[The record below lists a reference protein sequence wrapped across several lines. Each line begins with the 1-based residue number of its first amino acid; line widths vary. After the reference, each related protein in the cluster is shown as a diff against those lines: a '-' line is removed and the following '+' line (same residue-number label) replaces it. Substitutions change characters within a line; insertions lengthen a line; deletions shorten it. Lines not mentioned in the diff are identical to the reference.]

1 MVMRFRVDKK
11 QPIVYC
17 ILDITANCQSTEAVS
32 VCNNLSDFLI
42 NRFDLHGYDIFIG
55 KDEDELLQSVSDDY
69 THAVMI
75 SAGTSLGLSDR
86 LFDAVE
92 DQCKEDFF
100 IAGHILDR
108 GDHSYYKKNACFE
121 LHQQFYIINL
131 AQYKEIGCPSVG
143 KEEWVEYQQIAPIR
157 SKECLYGDPEIPVWM
172 TKGTE
177 LRTYSVKLHGWNILN
192 TALENDKKLL
202 TLNQRIRDSKKY
214 LYYEHD
220 HVFLR
225 HLADI
230 KQHQFF
236 GMNFFAGWNSD
247 RLRED
252 LPFDGPV
259 EQYAS
264 VGIGFNWIKNLE
276 TVGFTADT
284 KVIFTDI
291 NYNCLM
297 FMKKMVEE
305 WDGIDYDEFYWTHK
319 PMLPNNPPHIPP
331 TYKDQVKVQWL
342 KFLTTIDDW
351 DALWHKV
358 KSLTYDYILI
368 DYTASYNFDWLESDK
383 KTLLNLSDL
392 YNHGPF
398 VAATSLKY
406 RISAENNLLQKLKN
420 KDPNI
425 TLLITSR
432 AADGFWKSKIDQRI
446 DRVSNFSYT
455 DITDLKIPSWHMT
468 DWKHN
473 SERPLGVNG

>member
-1 MVMRFRVDKK
+1 MVMQFRVEKK
-11 QPIVYC
+11 RSIVFC
-17 ILDITANCQSTEAVS
+17 ILDIFDNCQSGNARE
-32 VCNNLSDFLI
+32 VCVNLTDFLI
-42 NRFDLHGYDIFIG
+42 NRFDLHNYDIVIS
-55 KDEDELLQSVSDDY
+55 KDEDALLKTVVDQGY
-69 THAVMI
+69 THAVVI

-92 DQCKEDFF
+92 DICQEEFF
-100 IAGHILDR
+100 VAGHILDR
-108 GDHSYYKKNACFE
+108 GDHSYYNKNACFE
-121 LHQQFYIINL
+121 LHQQFYIVNL
-131 AQYKEIGCPSVG
+131 DQYKELDYPIVG
-143 KEEWVEYQQIAPIR
+143 KEEWVVYQQIAPIR

-177 LRTYSVKLHGWNILN
+177 LKTYSVKLHGWNILN
-192 TALENDKKLL
+192 VGLEHDKKLL
-202 TLNQRIRDSKKY
+202 TLNQQIRNSKKY
-214 LYYEHD
+214 LYYEYD

-230 KQHQFF
+230 KQYQFF

-252 LPFDGPV
+252 IPFAGPV

-276 TVGFTADT
+276 TVGFSNNT

-305 WDGIDYDEFYWTHK
+305 WDGKDYDEFYWAHK

-331 TYKDQVKVQWL
+331 TYKDQIKEQWE

-351 DALWHKV
+351 DSLWGKV
-358 KSLTYDYILI
+358 KNLTYDYILI
-368 DYTASYNFDWLESDK
+368 DYTASYNFDWLEAGK

-392 YNHGPF
+392 YNHSPF
-398 VAATSLKY
+398 IASTSLKY
-406 RISAENNLLQKLKN
+406 RISCENNLLQKLKN

-432 AADGFWKSKIDQRI
+432 AADGFWKTKIDQRL
-446 DRVSNFSYT
+446 DKVSNFAYT
-455 DITDLKIPSWHMT
+455 DITDLKIPNWHAI
-468 DWKHN
+468 DWKHD
-473 SERPLGVNG
+473 SERPLGVN

>member
-1 MVMRFRVDKK
+1 MVMKFRTDKK
-11 QPIVYC
+11 QPIVFC
-17 ILDITANCQSTEAVS
+17 ILDVSDNCQSTEATT

-42 NRFDLHGYDIFIG
+42 NRFDLHGYDIFIS
-55 KDEDELLQSVSDDY
+55 KDEDDLLQSVATEDY
-69 THAVMI
+69 THAIVI
-75 SAGTSLGLSDR
+75 SSGTSLGLSDR

-108 GDHSYYKKNACFE
+108 GDHPYYKKNACFE

-131 AQYKEIGCPSVG
+131 EQYKEIGCPSVG
-143 KEEWVEYQQIAPIR
+143 QEEWVEYQQIAPIR

-172 TKGTE
+172 SKGTE
-177 LRTYSVKLHGWNILN
+177 LKTYSVKLHGWNILN
-192 TALENDKKLL
+192 VALEHDKKLL

-214 LYYEHD
+214 LYYEYD

-230 KQHQFF
+230 KQLQFF

-247 RLRED
+247 QLRKD

-276 TVGFTADT
+276 TVGFSNNT

-297 FMKKMVEE
+297 FMRKMVEE
-305 WDGIDYDEFYWTHK
+305 WDGKDYDEFYWTHK

-331 TYKDQVKVQWL
+331 SYKDQIKEQWQ

-351 DALWHKV
+351 DSLWSKV

-368 DYTASYNFDWLESDK
+368 DYTASYNFDWLEPGK

-392 YNHGPF
+392 YNHSPF
-398 VAATSLKY
+398 IATTSLKY

-432 AADGFWKSKIDQRI
+432 AADGFWKSKIEQRI
-446 DRVSNFSYT
+446 DKVSNSSYT
-455 DITDLKIPSWHMT
+455 DITDLKIPSWHEL

-473 SERPLGVNG
+473 SERPLGVN